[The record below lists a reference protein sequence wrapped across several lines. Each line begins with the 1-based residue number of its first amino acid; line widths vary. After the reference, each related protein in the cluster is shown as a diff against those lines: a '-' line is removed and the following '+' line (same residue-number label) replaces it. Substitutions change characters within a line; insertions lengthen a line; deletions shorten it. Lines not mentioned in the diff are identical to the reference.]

1 MTRPDAIK
9 AALSVGCGRQGC
21 SVTERGV
28 GYDPTLY
35 ISEALDPE
43 TLTQT
48 TCPLEDL
55 MPARKDDA
63 GAERRFHVRQPA
75 RKDDAG
81 KAPWSLLP
89 WDSAAKVVDVL
100 EYGCR
105 KYSARDWEKG
115 MEWSRLHDAMFRHM
129 FLWFQMG
136 EQFDAESGL
145 PHLAHIACCALFLQ
159 AYELRGVGTDD
170 RPRS

>member
-1 MTRPDAIK
+1 MKTTNADLIRDHGAVDLRPARRAVQVD
-9 AALSVGCGRQGC
+9 
-21 SVTERGV
+21 T
-28 GYDPTLY
+28 
-35 ISEALDPE
+35 E

-48 TCPLEDL
+48 TCPIEDL
-55 MPARKDDA
+55 
-63 GAERRFHVRQPA
+63 QPA

-105 KYSARDWEKG
+105 KYSARNWEKG

-136 EQFDAESGL
+136 EQCDAESGL

-170 RPRS
+170 RPKL